1 MDIRIAPD
9 VSVQAASAVTS
20 TPAPALTPIPPP
32 PAIANISPF
41 GDLMGKLRELS
52 HVSPAAFRD
61 VTAQLRDVL
70 HSASA
75 QAPSHEASAIGDL
88 AARFDAASQTGT
100 LASLP
105 GAQGGPAGGLARAL
119 SSRRITPRAST
130 ARLPT
135 APRWASRRGPRARR

>member
-9 VSVQAASAVTS
+9 VSVQAARAVAS
-20 TPAPALTPIPPP
+20 TPAPALMPIPPP

-52 HVSPAAFRD
+52 EAAPATFRE

-75 QAPSHEASAIGDL
+75 QAPVHQASALGDL
-88 AARFDAASQTGT
+88 AQRFDAASQTGS
-100 LASLP
+100 LASLQ
-105 GAQGGPAGGLARAL
+105 A
-119 SSRRITPRAST
+119 AST
-130 ARLPT
+130 T
-135 APRWASRRGPRARR
+135 ARGPDLPVVAQLVQHVDAALQEVSPAR

>member
-100 LASLP
+100 LASLQ
-105 GAQGGPAGGLARAL
+105 GAQGATSIR
-119 SSRRITPRAST
+119 PRAPD
-130 ARLPT
+130 LPVV
-135 APRWASRRGPRARR
+135 AQLVQHVDAALQEVSPAH